1 MKEKTTGLMRVSKN
15 KHNTNSNQGVVHL
28 LEACIRSIT
37 LKYKIIT
44 TLEKRVQLRMQIG
57 RLKVT
62 FKLMKI
68 ETVITL
74 VRILKNKRTNY
85 LKRETKYTTEHLKC
99 LQVVA
104 VPWHQK
110 QPNYCV

>member
-1 MKEKTTGLMRVSKN
+1 MKEMTTGLLRVSKN
-15 KHNTNSNQGVVHL
+15 KHNTDSNQGVVHL

-37 LKYKIIT
+37 LQYKIIT

-68 ETVITL
+68 DTVITL
-74 VRILKNKRTNY
+74 VRILK
-85 LKRETKYTTEHLKC
+85 TKEEII
-99 LQVVA
+99 
-104 VPWHQK
+104 
-110 QPNYCV
+110 